1 MMAYTDAVGGFRRE
15 LAVYMP
21 DPALAACLTVIL
33 EASDLGLGRICPAR
47 LAIPDH
53 IMFFKQRNTS
63 FSRKKCSRCCTVSSP
78 VKTPADRKQPTGH
91 DGCHA
96 GYTCRLMA

>member
-1 MMAYTDAVGGFRRE
+1 MMAYTDAAGGFRRE

-33 EASDLGLGRICPAR
+33 EASDLGLGRIRPAR

-53 IMFFKQRNTS
+53 VMFFKQRNTS
-63 FSRKKCSRCCTVSSP
+63 FSRKKM
-78 VKTPADRKQPTGH
+78 QPLLHRFFSCQDSG
-91 DGCHA
+91 
-96 GYTCRLMA
+96 